1 MRVLLKGLE
10 LWVEELG
17 DSAERRAEARRQ
29 AGRPGPTNSR
39 HRAGLSPLGVS
50 GMLALFTSGRERV
63 DVVGGERLA
72 GYAPV
77 AAANLFDGHPS
88 DRP

>member
-1 MRVLLKGLE
+1 MTQP
-10 LWVEELG
+10 
-17 DSAERRAEARRQ
+17 SAGGSPA
-29 AGRPGPTNSR
+29 AGRKTWPTNSR

-50 GMLALFTSGRERV
+50 GIRALFTSGRKRV